1 MAKRIIGT
9 TPKQDGYRMPA
20 EFEPQQGVWMLWP
33 ERNDNWRDGG
43 KPAQKAFADV
53 AKAIAKF
60 EKVTVGASVRQ
71 YQNARAKLPENIRVV
86 ELESDDAWVRDC
98 GPTFLVNDRG
108 DLRAVDWEFNASST
122 GCISPGTRTTR
133 SRARSARSR
142 TWTATAQRASCSRAA
157 PSTSTERAQC

>member
-43 KPAQKAFADV
+43 KPAQKTFADV

-86 ELESDDAWVRDC
+86 ELESE
-98 GPTFLVNDRG
+98 TRG
-108 DLRAVDWEFNASST
+108 
-122 GCISPGTRTTR
+122 C
-133 SRARSARSR
+133 
-142 TWTATAQRASCSRAA
+142 ATAGRRSL
-157 PSTSTERAQC
+157 

>member
-43 KPAQKAFADV
+43 KPAQKVFADV
-53 AKAIAKF
+53 AKAIARF

-71 YQNARAKLPENIRVV
+71 YQNARQAPRKYPR
-86 ELESDDAWVRDC
+86 
-98 GPTFLVNDRG
+98 RG
-108 DLRAVDWEFNASST
+108 ARERRRMGARLRADVPCE
-122 GCISPGTRTTR
+122 
-133 SRARSARSR
+133 
-142 TWTATAQRASCSRAA
+142 
-157 PSTSTERAQC
+157 

>member
-1 MAKRIIGT
+1 
-9 TPKQDGYRMPA
+9 
-20 EFEPQQGVWMLWP
+20 MLWP

-53 AKAIAKF
+53 AKAIARF

-98 GPTFLVNDRG
+98 GPTFLVNDKG
-108 DLRAVDWEFNASST
+108 GLRAVDWEFNAW
-122 GCISPGTRTTR
+122 GGLVDGLYFPGTRTTR

-142 TWTATAQRASCSRAA
+142 TWTATAQRVSCSRAV
-157 PSTSTERAQC
+157 PFTSTERARC

>member
-53 AKAIAKF
+53 AKAIAPSSPKIS
-60 EKVTVGASVRQ
+60 ASWSS
-71 YQNARAKLPENIRVV
+71 RA
-86 ELESDDAWVRDC
+86 
-98 GPTFLVNDRG
+98 
-108 DLRAVDWEFNASST
+108 
-122 GCISPGTRTTR
+122 TTR
-133 SRARSARSR
+133 GC
-142 TWTATAQRASCSRAA
+142 ATAGRRSL
-157 PSTSTERAQC
+157 

>member
-60 EKVTVGASVRQ
+60 EKVTVGASVRCIRT
-71 YQNARAKLPENIRVV
+71 RAPSSPKI
-86 ELESDDAWVRDC
+86 SASWSS
-98 GPTFLVNDRG
+98 
-108 DLRAVDWEFNASST
+108 RA
-122 GCISPGTRTTR
+122 TTR
-133 SRARSARSR
+133 GC
-142 TWTATAQRASCSRAA
+142 ATAGRRSL
-157 PSTSTERAQC
+157 

>member
-86 ELESDDAWVRDC
+86 ELESTPR
-98 GPTFLVNDRG
+98 
-108 DLRAVDWEFNASST
+108 SSW
-122 GCISPGTRTTR
+122 R
-133 SRARSARSR
+133 RSAPRDSKCVSK
-142 TWTATAQRASCSRAA
+142 RALA
-157 PSTSTERAQC
+157 P